1 MTLGLNTKPAFV
13 MGRLARGRL
22 VWRIFWSVVLVWRI
36 YWSVVLVWR
45 IGRSFAFN
53 WPKKGTQI

>member
-13 MGRLARGRL
+13 MGRLARGR
-22 VWRIFWSVVLVWRI
+22 LVWRI